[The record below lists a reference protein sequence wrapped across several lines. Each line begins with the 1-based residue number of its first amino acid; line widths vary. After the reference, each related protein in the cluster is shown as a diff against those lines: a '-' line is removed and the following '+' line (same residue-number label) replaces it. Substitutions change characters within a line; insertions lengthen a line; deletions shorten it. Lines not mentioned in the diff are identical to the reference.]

1 MKVTTISID
10 LAKTVFQVCGTNQAG
25 FEVFNRQVR
34 RNKLLETVIQFP
46 GADVVMEACSGS
58 NYWGRLFIKHGLT
71 VKLIPP
77 QHVKPFVRGNK
88 NDRNDAFAIS
98 EASRRPN
105 LIFTQP
111 RSVAATDMAV
121 LHRIRDRR
129 QGSLTRLTNQIRGLL
144 NEYGIVIPQGIEHL
158 RRYIPLVLEDAD
170 NELSQLMRS
179 ELHSLY
185 EEWCMMASLI
195 KQHDKAIEQFAR
207 ADEQTTL
214 LMTARGIGSITATA
228 LMSVMGSPAN
238 YKNGRHFAS
247 SLGLTPSEHS
257 SGGKQKL
264 GRITKRGNRYVR
276 KLLVQC
282 AMSHV
287 RHLESRTDNL
297 SLWLKKLKDRRGVQ
311 VAAIALANKLARI
324 SWAMLHKQQEF
335 KLN

>member
-10 LAKTVFQVCGTNQAG
+10 LAKAVFQVCGTNQAG
-25 FEVFNRQVR
+25 AEVFNRQVR

-46 GADVVMEACSGS
+46 DADVVMEACSGS

-105 LIFTQP
+105 LTFTQP

-158 RRYIPLVLEDAD
+158 RRRIPLILEDAD

-179 ELHSLY
+179 ELHSLFD
-185 EEWCMMASLI
+185 EWCMMESLI
-195 KQHDKAIEQFAR
+195 KQHDRAIEQFAR

-287 RHLESRTDNL
+287 RHLEGRTDNL
-297 SLWLKKLKDRRGVQ
+297 SLWLKKLKERRGVQ

>member
-10 LAKTVFQVCGTNQAG
+10 LAKAVFQVCGTNQAG
-25 FEVFNRQVR
+25 AEVFNRQVR

-46 GADVVMEACSGS
+46 DADVVMEACSGS

-105 LIFTQP
+105 LTFTQP

-158 RRYIPLVLEDAD
+158 RRRIPLILEDAD

-179 ELHSLY
+179 ELHSLFD
-185 EEWCMMASLI
+185 EWCMMESLI
-195 KQHDKAIEQFAR
+195 KQHDRAIEQFAR

-287 RHLESRTDNL
+287 RHLEGRTDNL
-297 SLWLKKLKDRRGVQ
+297 SLWLKRLKERRGVQ

>member
-10 LAKTVFQVCGTNQAG
+10 LAKSVFQVCGTNQG
-25 FEVFNRQVR
+25 GTEVFNRQVR

-46 GADVVMEACSGS
+46 DADVVMDNSGVMFCSS
-58 NYWGRLFIKHGLT
+58 LIFIKFVLT
-71 VKLIPP
+71 LKLTPHPILK
-77 QHVKPFVRGNK
+77 HFFCLKK
-88 NDRNDAFAIS
+88 HDRNDAFAIS

-105 LIFTQP
+105 LTFTQP

-158 RRYIPLVLEDAD
+158 RRYIPLILEDAD

-179 ELHSLY
+179 ELHSLFD
-185 EEWCMMASLI
+185 EWSMMESLI
-195 KQHDKAIEQFAR
+195 KQHDRAIEQFAR

-238 YKNGRHFAS
+238 YRNGRHFAS

>member
-10 LAKTVFQVCGTNQAG
+10 LAKSVFQVCGTNQAG
-25 FEVFNRQVR
+25 AEVFNRQVR

-46 GADVVMEACSGS
+46 DADVVMEACSGS

-105 LIFTQP
+105 LTFTQP
-111 RSVAATDMAV
+111 RSVAATDMTV

-144 NEYGIVIPQGIEHL
+144 NEYGIIIPQGIEHL
-158 RRYIPLVLEDAD
+158 RRHIPLILEDAD
-170 NELSQLMRS
+170 NELSELMRS
-179 ELHSLY
+179 ELHSLFA
-185 EEWCMMASLI
+185 EWCMMESLI

-207 ADEQTTL
+207 TDEQTSL

-276 KLLVQC
+276 RLLVQC

-335 KLN
+335 RLS

>member
-1 MKVTTISID
+1 MNVTTLSID
-10 LAKTVFQVCGTNQAG
+10 LAKSVFQVCGVNQAG
-25 FEVFNRQVR
+25 TEVFNRQVR
-34 RNKLLETVIQFP
+34 RNKLLETVLLYPEAEI
-46 GADVVMEACSGS
+46 VMEACSGS
-58 NYWGRLFIKHGLT
+58 NYWGRAFIQHGFR

-88 NDRNDAFAIS
+88 NDRNDAFAIA

-105 LIFTQP
+105 LIFSQP
-111 RSVAATDMAV
+111 RSIAATDMAV

-129 QGSLTRLTNQIRGLL
+129 QSSLTRLTNQIRGLL
-144 NEYGIVIPQGIEHL
+144 NEYGIVIPQGVEPL
-158 RRYIPLVLEDAD
+158 RRHIPLVLEDAE
-170 NELSQLMRS
+170 NELSHLMRA
-179 ELHSLY
+179 ELQSLF
-185 EEWCMMASLI
+185 EEWCMMESLI
-195 KQHDKAIEQFAR
+195 KQHDKAIEQYAR
-207 ADEQTTL
+207 NDEQATL

-228 LMSVMGSPAN
+228 LMSVMGSPAH

-257 SGGKQKL
+257 SGGKQRL
-264 GRITKRGNRYVR
+264 GRITKRGSRYVR

-282 AMSHV
+282 AMSHI
-287 RHLESRTDNL
+287 RHLNNRTDNL
-297 SLWLKKLKDRRGVQ
+297 SIWLKKLKERRGPQ

>member
-10 LAKTVFQVCGTNQAG
+10 LAKSVFQVCGTNQAG
-25 FEVFNRQVR
+25 TQVFNRQVR

-46 GADVVMEACSGS
+46 DADVVMEACSGS
-58 NYWGRLFIKHGLT
+58 NYWGRLFIKHGFT

-105 LIFTQP
+105 LTFTQP

-158 RRYIPLVLEDAD
+158 RRHIPLILEDGE
-170 NELSQLMRS
+170 NELSPLMRS
-179 ELHSLY
+179 ELHSLFD
-185 EEWCMMASLI
+185 EWCMMESLI

-238 YKNGRHFAS
+238 YKNGRHFAA

-276 KLLVQC
+276 RLLVQC

-297 SLWLKKLKDRRGVQ
+297 SLWLKKLKERRGVQ

>member
-10 LAKTVFQVCGTNQAG
+10 LAKAVFQVCGTNQAG
-25 FEVFNRQVR
+25 AEVFNRQVR
-34 RNKLLETVIQFP
+34 RNKLLETVMQFP
-46 GADVVMEACSGS
+46 DAEVVMEACSGS

-105 LIFTQP
+105 LTFTQP

-158 RRYIPLVLEDAD
+158 RRRIPLILEDAD

-179 ELHSLY
+179 ELHSLFD
-185 EEWCMMASLI
+185 EWCMMESLI
-195 KQHDKAIEQFAR
+195 KQHDRAIEQFAR

-287 RHLESRTDNL
+287 RHLEGRTDNL
-297 SLWLKKLKDRRGVQ
+297 SLWLKRLKERRGVQ

>member
-1 MKVTTISID
+1 MKVTTLAID
-10 LAKTVFQVCGTNQAG
+10 LAKSVFQVCGVNQAG
-25 FEVFNRQVR
+25 TEIFNRQVR
-34 RNKLLETVIQFP
+34 RNKLLETVSQYPEAEI
-46 GADVVMEACSGS
+46 VMEACSGS
-58 NYWGRLFIKHGLT
+58 NYWGRLFMKHGLT

-77 QHVKPFVRGNK
+77 QYVKPFVRGNK

-105 LIFTQP
+105 LTFTQP

-158 RRYIPLVLEDAD
+158 RRHIPLILEDAD

-179 ELHSLY
+179 ELHSLFD
-185 EEWCMMASLI
+185 EWCMMESLI
-195 KQHDKAIEQFAR
+195 KQHDRAIEQFAR

-297 SLWLKKLKDRRGVQ
+297 SLWLKKLKDRRGVH

>member
-10 LAKTVFQVCGTNQAG
+10 LAKAVFQVCGTNQAG
-25 FEVFNRQVR
+25 AEVFNRQVR

-46 GADVVMEACSGS
+46 DADVVMEACSGS
-58 NYWGRLFIKHGLT
+58 NYWGRLFIKHGLA

-158 RRYIPLVLEDAD
+158 RRHIPLVLEDAD

-185 EEWCMMASLI
+185 EEWRMMESLI
-195 KQHDKAIEQFAR
+195 KQHDRAIEQFAR

-282 AMSHV
+282 AMSHI